1 MEALTTLPRPIL
13 YTMSNYSPFCSA
25 VAQLHTPEAIAYYKL
40 RSAQDAQATLIAT
53 VKVGAALYEAAVM
66 AYNLGAFVRAL
77 YESLKPAPEVTA
89 IVVAQS
95 TAIDAYEFDYDF
107 DDTEVFDG
115 EIVETAPA
123 LLLSAAP
130 DVMVAPRTAMNQA
143 WITAN
148 ITPLAPVKALPAVKA
163 KSAPTVSK
171 AKKAPKAKPAGIA
184 GRKSPTS
191 VCVGTAIATID

>member
-1 MEALTTLPRPIL
+1 MT
-13 YTMSNYSPFCSA
+13 SYSPFKAA

-40 RSAQDAQATLIAT
+40 RSEQDAQAVAIAT

-77 YESLKPAPEVTA
+77 YESTKPVPEVAA

-115 EIVETAPA
+115 EIVETAPV

-130 DVMVAPRTAMNQA
+130 DVTVAPRSALNQA

-148 ITPLAPVKALPAVKA
+148 ITPLAPVKALPAHKP
-163 KSAPTVSK
+163 KKAPTVSK
-171 AKKAPKAKPAGIA
+171 TKKAPKTKPAGIA
-184 GRKSPTS
+184 GRKAPTS
-191 VCVGTAIATID
+191 VRVGTAIATID